1 MMRSTRL
8 TLFLISLFGLFLA
21 NGATAQGSFWKPT
34 AADPSLHVRTL
45 FSTSG
50 GIVFAG
56 TDSVL
61 LRSTDLGQHWTVS
74 GPAGVNALAEDA
86 SGVLFA
92 VGFNGIH
99 RSADEGMTWAEL
111 LPTPTRDL
119 CRSAL
124 GYYDVAVSDQSVVA
138 VGTIEEGN
146 GNCKL
151 GGRFYRSTD
160 GGETWTER
168 GFTYSQAMA
177 VNRANTIFVAE
188 TAGDGGVLRS
198 TDEGETWER
207 VLYRDTF
214 PVIALVLNSE
224 EHLFAGVGRGYYIG
238 ESVWVSWGVYRST
251 DDGDT
256 WKPVNTGLTDTTI
269 TALTVHTDGQL
280 FAGTANGGVFR
291 STDNGETWTA
301 INDGLTSLSV
311 TALTITPD
319 GIVFVGTEAG
329 LFRSALSIATSV
341 EEGADELPD
350 RFSVGQNYPNP
361 FNPTTTIPYTLREDT
376 QVRLT
381 VYNVLGQQVT
391 TLVDGFQQAGYKS
404 AVWDG
409 RDAAGVAVPSGAY
422 VYRLV
427 AGDFVQARTMLLVR

>member
-1 MMRSTRL
+1 MMRSTRW
-8 TLFLISLFGLFLA
+8 TLFLVSLAGLSVA
-21 NGATAQGSFWKPT
+21 AGVKAQDSFWEPT
-34 AADPSLHVRTL
+34 AADLGLHARTL
-45 FSTSG
+45 FSTTS

-61 LRSTDLGQHWTVS
+61 LRSADLGQHWATT

-86 SGVLFA
+86 SGVLYA
-92 VGFNGIH
+92 AGYNGVH
-99 RSADEGMTWAEL
+99 RSVDEGVTWVDL
-111 LPTPTRDL
+111 LPAPTRDL
-119 CRSAL
+119 CPGSL
-124 GYYDVAVSDQSVVA
+124 GYYDIAVSNQVVVA
-138 VGTIEEGN
+138 VATIEEGS
-146 GNCKL
+146 GNCKI
-151 GGRFYRSTD
+151 GYRFLRSRD
-160 GGETWTER
+160 EGQTWSTQ
-168 GFTYSQAMA
+168 GFAHSQAIVMNA
-177 VNRANTIFVAE
+177 ASTIFI
-188 TAGDGGVLRS
+188 GVDRGIGRS
-198 TDEGETWER
+198 ADEGETWEV
-207 VLYRDTF
+207 VLERDDF
-214 PVIALVLNSE
+214 PVIAFSLNAE
-224 EHLFAGVGRGYYIG
+224 DHIFAGVGRGRDPG
-238 ESVWVSWGVYRST
+238 SNRVGRGVYRST

-256 WKPVNTGLTDTTI
+256 WEAVNTGLTDTTI
-269 TALTVHTDGQL
+269 TALTVHSDGQL
-280 FAGTANGGVFR
+280 FAGTATGGVFR
-291 STDNGETWTA
+291 STDNAETWA
-301 INDGLTSLSV
+301 AVNDGLTNLSV

-391 TLVDGFQQAGYKS
+391 TLVDGFEQAGYKS

-409 RDAAGVAVPSGAY
+409 RDAAGVAVPSGTY

-427 AGDFVQARTMLLVR
+427 AGDVVQARTMVLMR